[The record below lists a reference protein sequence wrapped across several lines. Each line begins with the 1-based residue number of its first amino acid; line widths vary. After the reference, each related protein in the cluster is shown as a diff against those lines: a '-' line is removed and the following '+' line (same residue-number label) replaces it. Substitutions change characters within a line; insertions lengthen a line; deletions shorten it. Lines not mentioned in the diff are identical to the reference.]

1 MLEQEWLVQQLSN
14 KNFHLKEKEQHY
26 FKNTSD
32 WREWL
37 HNNHDSSSGV
47 YLIFYKVSSPFE
59 SMRWE
64 EAVQVAICYGWIDST
79 VKNIDEH
86 SRRQLFTP
94 RKHKSVWSKLNK
106 TYIEKLITAN
116 LMHESGL
123 AKIEIAKQ
131 NGSWTSLDA
140 VEDLTIP
147 EDLALAFEQNQIAFE
162 NYKKFSPSYR
172 KSYLYWLNQA
182 KREETRNNR
191 ITSIIDLCSQNKKSR
206 D

>member
-1 MLEQEWLVQQLSN
+1 
-14 KNFHLKEKEQHY
+14 LKEKEHHY
-26 FKNTSD
+26 FKNASD

-37 HNNHDSSSGV
+37 QNNHHSSTGV

-64 EAVQVAICYGWIDST
+64 DAVQVAICYGWIDST
-79 VKNIDEH
+79 VKNVDEH
-86 SRRQLFTP
+86 CRKQIFSP
-94 RKHKSVWSKLNK
+94 RKSKSVWSKLNK
-106 TYIEKLITAN
+106 TYIEKLIAEN

-140 VEDLTIP
+140 VEDLIIP
-147 EDLALAFEQNQIAFE
+147 EDLEKAFEQNQIAFE
-162 NYKKFSPSYR
+162 NYKNFSPSYR
-172 KSYLYWLNQA
+172 KSYLYWLNQT
-182 KREETRNNR
+182 KRAETRNNR
-191 ITSIIDLCSQNKKSR
+191 ITSIIDLCQQNKKSR